1 MTAEEI
7 HGMALAQAQVLQKFN
22 QPTPQAPPPVNR
34 FDLDLPDED
43 FIQGKDV
50 KRIVQQVREQSA
62 GGDPIARQ
70 LAAQNVWGI
79 IQIQR
84 ADDFKRWGQ
93 EIAVEASKLPQEYWT
108 LDNLTTIVNIVRSRH
123 VDELARETAER
134 LISEAHP
141 TIRSGTGGSGSG
153 PLTTQRSLNDDNLP
167 KDWVDKAK
175 ALGITEHTIR
185 EFCESTGQTPE
196 QYLADVEKFG
206 KGAVIGG

>member
-1 MTAEEI
+1 
-7 HGMALAQAQVLQKFN
+7 MAIAQAGVLQKFN
-22 QPTPQAPPPVNR
+22 QPNPQPASVNR
-34 FDLDLPDED
+34 FDLDLPDDE
-43 FIQGKDV
+43 QYVVGKDV
-50 KRIVQQVREQSA
+50 KRIVQQVQAQSMQ
-62 GGDPIARQ
+62 GDPIARQ

-84 ADDFKRWGQ
+84 ADDFKRWGM
-93 EIAVEASKLPQEYWT
+93 EIQAEAGKLPIEHWT

-153 PLTTQRSLNDDNLP
+153 PLTTQRSLADENLP

-175 ALGITEHTIR
+175 ALGITESTVK
-185 EFCESTGQTPE
+185 EFCAMANITPE
-196 QYLADVEKFG
+196 QYLADLERYG
-206 KGAVIGG
+206 KGAVING